1 MIPRNFPINI
11 FKEKLK
17 KKTHLKC
24 PITGD
29 FLIFIGN
36 NEGKEN
42 YKYYYYP
49 ENDNSIIYYRNNYIW
64 DLFVSE
70 TKNSKKKRYFKLIDE
85 SNWIE
90 MIKYEGLRDLVSV
103 NESKEN
109 IESLLKRAKDLKNR
123 RIKKTQED
131 LEKGI
136 IIPIIIN
143 IDLDEVPYEIASNAP
158 FESSYNFIRRKQ
170 FESIKNNVDY
180 PYFITEKNI
189 DELIYKWNVSN
200 NSLFKQYGEL
210 QIGDMVDR
218 WQGSGWEKLSLME
231 GEIIIRNGVIIYRRI
246 NNLKNT

>member
-1 MIPRNFPINI
+1 
-11 FKEKLK
+11 
-17 KKTHLKC
+17 
-24 PITGD
+24 
-29 FLIFIGN
+29 
-36 NEGKEN
+36 
-42 YKYYYYP
+42 
-49 ENDNSIIYYRNNYIW
+49 
-64 DLFVSE
+64 
-70 TKNSKKKRYFKLIDE
+70 
-85 SNWIE
+85 

-136 IIPIIIN
+136 IIPIILN
-143 IDLDEVPYEIASNAP
+143 IDLDEVPYDIASNAP

-231 GEIIIRNGVIIYRRI
+231 GEIIIRKGVIIYRRI
-246 NNLKNT
+246 NNLKNI